1 VNDRRDRGAPG
12 PGWFR
17 RAARLT
23 GLLVLLVGLGHLV
36 LVVLLFAGPIGDIVS
51 DGVIAAVPFDER
63 ASSEAAAVWF
73 TVNGVLLIMLGQVAR
88 AVQAGG
94 SSLPPSPGWVLIGLG
109 VAGAAVAPISGFY
122 VYVAL
127 GALWVSDPGSPTAAA
142 GSANPGR

>member
-1 VNDRRDRGAPG
+1 MIDRRDHGALG
-12 PGWFR
+12 LDRLKKAG
-17 RAARLT
+17 RLT

-63 ASSEAAAVWF
+63 ASTEAAAVWF
-73 TVNGVLLIMLGQVAR
+73 TVNGVLLIMLGQLAR
-88 AVQAGG
+88 AFQAGG
-94 SSLPPSPGWVLIGLG
+94 TSLPPSPGWLFIGLG

-127 GALWVSDPGSPTAAA
+127 GALWVSDSGS
-142 GSANPGR
+142 